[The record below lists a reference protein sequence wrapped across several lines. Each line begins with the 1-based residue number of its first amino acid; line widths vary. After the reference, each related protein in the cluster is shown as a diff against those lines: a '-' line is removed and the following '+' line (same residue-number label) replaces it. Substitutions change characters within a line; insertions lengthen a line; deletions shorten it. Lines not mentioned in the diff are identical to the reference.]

1 MKNTLKEIG
10 IILGVVVILGY
21 PFAQACYDNWVKW
34 QVAKAAQKVVSK

>member
-10 IILGVVVILGY
+10 IILGVIAILAY
-21 PFAQACYDNWVKW
+21 PIAQTCYDNWVKW